1 MYYMG
6 FTYRESYNIPIKYRV
21 WFIERCGKEISK
33 ANDKEQAPHN
43 VHQTPEERAL
53 MNRARE
59 QVPSRLR
66 RFT

>member
-1 MYYMG
+1 M
-6 FTYRESYNIPIKYRV
+6 

-33 ANDKEQAPHN
+33 GNDKDQAPHN
-43 VHQTPEERAL
+43 THQSPEERAL